1 MVRRPYFSRD
11 YNNVPPMTKGSLME
25 PLQVIAGL
33 VSERRDGTSRLYRAD
48 HRTLGSPRAVV
59 EEHRRDRRGAPG
71 LRR

>member
-1 MVRRPYFSRD
+1 
-11 YNNVPPMTKGSLME
+11 ME

-48 HRTLGSPRAVV
+48 HRALGSLRAVV
-59 EEHRRDRRGAPG
+59 EEHRRDRRGALG